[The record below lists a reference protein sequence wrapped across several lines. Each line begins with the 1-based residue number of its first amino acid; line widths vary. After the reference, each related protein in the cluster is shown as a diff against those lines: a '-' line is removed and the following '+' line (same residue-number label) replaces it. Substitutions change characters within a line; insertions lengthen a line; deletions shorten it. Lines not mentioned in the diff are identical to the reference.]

1 MYNKLM
7 NEFGEPEL
15 LDDLLDHWGS
25 SRHVKEK
32 GLMLN
37 ALRAAARDSHVRISI
52 LGGDVHLAGLCFV
65 TGDEKYQSVATDPGF
80 MPQVRARALAFLF
93 DYPFCFCL
101 NTGLRLAGV

>member
-1 MYNKLM
+1 M

-32 GLMLN
+32 GLLLHT
-37 ALRAAARDSHVRISI
+37 LRQSAQQRRLRISM

-65 TGDEKYQSVATDPGF
+65 SSDEKYRLVATDPGF
-80 MPQVRARALAFLF
+80 MPQVLQPPYPLAMHEER
-93 DYPFCFCL
+93 
-101 NTGLRLAGV
+101 TGCACGD